1 MSGHGQT
8 AAACFCQAVIA
19 SRVAVQILEDVLRRD
34 KKGLSVMY
42 LSARACSLFWWQVAI
57 AALIV
62 RDWHSRWL
70 FLQPWL
76 EAGVLGCLTLKN
88 TDMAKQ
94 PLVCCMPSPFVCSG
108 GPSAPKVKVLLS

>member
-1 MSGHGQT
+1 
-8 AAACFCQAVIA
+8 
-19 SRVAVQILEDVLRRD
+19 
-34 KKGLSVMY
+34 MY